1 MDPDFIPSHFII
13 NNNWSN
19 KSFETNKTP
28 KETTKETLEKIKS
41 KLKILQNKK

>member
-13 NNNWSN
+13 YNNCSN

-41 KLKILQNKK
+41 KLNSLQKQK